1 MTSLRQNPER
11 GRSTSNDAKQKAQD
25 LTSDATANIKSGTK
39 TAGQFAKKFYHDWS
53 HHLTQALTFGLVTSV
68 IPLGM
73 LIIAIIGNVIG
84 SLNPNARTQFI
95 KHLQGILPPQIL
107 PAGITASALQKFSQG
122 SGILIFVSVITA
134 IFFGSRLFTLLEA
147 CFDIIYRVPQRPQK
161 QKNILA
167 IVMVL
172 VFMVLTPLLVL
183 SSIIPEQIVSILQNT
198 PLTSNMSMVNRIIG
212 IITSLLVSF
221 VLFEV
226 MYTFIPN
233 RRGTLKRRL
242 RASVPGAIAAAVV
255 LQIGLVL
262 FPLYIRNYTSGI
274 VGQIAFA
281 LVFMLFFYVIA
292 LVILIGATVNAYF
305 VENVQPTPNDFVTRV
320 SRSS

>member
-1 MTSLRQNPER
+1 MASLRQNQQP
-11 GRSTSNDAKQKAQD
+11 GNSGQNAKQKAQE
-25 LTSDATANIKSGTK
+25 LTSDAADNIKSGTK
-39 TAGQFAKKFYHDWS
+39 TAGEFAKKFYHDWS

-73 LIIAIIGNVIG
+73 LLIAIIGGFIG
-84 SLNPNARTQFI
+84 TLSTSARTQFI
-95 KHLQGILPPQIL
+95 KHLQSVLPPQIL
-107 PAGITASALQKFSQG
+107 PTDITNSALQKFSQS
-122 SGILIFVSVITA
+122 SGIWIFVSVIVA

-147 CFDIIYRVPQRPQK
+147 CFDIIYRVPQRPMK

-167 IVMVL
+167 IIMVF
-172 VFMVLTPLLVL
+172 VFMILTPLLVL
-183 SSIIPEQIVSILQNT
+183 TSLIPEQLVSILRDT
-198 PLTSNMSMVNRIIG
+198 PIASSMVNRIIG
-212 IITSLLVSF
+212 IIGSLLVSF
-221 VLFEV
+221 ILFEV

-233 RRGTLKRRL
+233 RKGTLKGRL
-242 RASVPGAIAAAVV
+242 RASIPGAIAAAVV

-281 LVFMLFFYVIA
+281 LVFMLFFYVIS

-305 VENVQPTPNDFVTRV
+305 VENVPPAQNDFVTRL
-320 SRSS
+320 SRSR

>member
-11 GRSTSNDAKQKAQD
+11 GRSTNNGAKQKAQD
-25 LTSDATANIKSGTK
+25 LTSDAATNIKSGTK

-84 SLNPNARTQFI
+84 SLNPDARTQFI
-95 KHLQGILPPQIL
+95 KHLQGVLPPQIL
-107 PAGITASALQKFSQG
+107 PAGITSSALQKFSQG
-122 SGILIFVSVITA
+122 SGIWIFVSVLTA

-167 IVMVL
+167 IIMVL

-183 SSIIPEQIVSILQNT
+183 SSVIPEQIVSIMQNT

-212 IITSLLVSF
+212 VITSLLVSF

-233 RRGTLKRRL
+233 RKGTLKGRL
-242 RASVPGAIAAAVV
+242 RASAPGAIAAAVV